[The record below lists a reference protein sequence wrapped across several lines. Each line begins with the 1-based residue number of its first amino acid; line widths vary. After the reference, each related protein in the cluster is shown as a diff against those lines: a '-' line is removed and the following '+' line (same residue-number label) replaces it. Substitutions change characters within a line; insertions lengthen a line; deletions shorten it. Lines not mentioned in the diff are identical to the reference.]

1 MKTLVIGAGK
11 SGVASANFLAARG
24 DEVVLNDSAKE
35 PSLPVALDERVTRA
49 FGRDD
54 LDVLDGVTTIVISP
68 GVPLTI
74 PLLQEAGMRAIPI
87 IGEIELAWTQL
98 TGTVIAITGSNGK
111 STTTALIG
119 EILKVAGRQPIV
131 AGNIGDPLISSVD
144 PDRARTYVLELSSFQ
159 LEAVDTFRA
168 NVALLLNITP
178 DHMDR
183 YATFDHY
190 ASAKYRIFRNQQSGD
205 TAIVNAVE
213 RRELPRESPARV
225 WRFSAAKRVDE
236 GAWVDGDS
244 FVLKVGGEERR
255 IPRAS
260 LKLQGQANAE
270 NALAAWLAARAVG
283 VDDVDVQ
290 IAFGT
295 FAGLPHRMVLV
306 RELDG
311 VAWINDSKG
320 TNVDATLKSLEGFD
334 GASVILILGGKDK
347 AGEFERMRDLV
358 QSKARTVLTI
368 GKAAD
373 RIAEAL
379 RDTTE
384 IVPAENMANAVTWA
398 REHARKGDTVLLSPA
413 CASFDQYRNFEHRG
427 EHFEELVNALV
438 PRGSS
443 GSSGSSGSAGTSG
456 TSGSLHRLDPS
467 EELRGTPRNPR
478 YSP

>member
-1 MKTLVIGAGK
+1 MSNDRRSSPRDQAPKVLVIGAGK

-24 DEVVLNDSAKE
+24 ERVVLNDSAAE
-35 PSLPVALDERVTRA
+35 PALPLPLDEKVERA

-54 LDVLDGVTTIVISP
+54 FALLDGVTTIVISP

-74 PLLQEAGMRAIPI
+74 PLLQRASERAIPI
-87 IGEIELAWTQL
+87 VGEIELAWRHLQ
-98 TGTVIAITGSNGK
+98 GTVIAITGSNGK

-131 AGNIGDPLISSVD
+131 AGNIGEPLIAALD
-144 PDRARTYVLELSSFQ
+144 PDRPRTYVLELSSFQ
-159 LEAVDTFRA
+159 LETVDTFHA
-168 NVALLLNITP
+168 NVALLLNVTP

-183 YATFDHY
+183 YPTFDAY
-190 ASAKYRIFRNQQSGD
+190 AAAKYRIFRHQESGD
-205 TAIVNAVE
+205 TAIVNASD
-213 RRELPRESPARV
+213 RRETLRNAHV
-225 WRFSAAKRVDE
+225 KLWRFSSTKRVDD
-236 GAWVDGDS
+236 GAWVDGDALVMS
-244 FVLKVGGEERR
+244 VGGDERR

-334 GASVILILGGKDK
+334 GSSVILILGGKDK

-358 QSKARTVLTI
+358 TAKARTILTI

-379 RDTTE
+379 HGASE
-384 IVPAENMANAVTWA
+384 IVSAETMDNAVQWA
-398 REHARKGDTVLLSPA
+398 REHANRGDTVLLSPA

-427 EHFEELVNALV
+427 DHFEELVKGL
-438 PRGSS
+438 
-443 GSSGSSGSAGTSG
+443 
-456 TSGSLHRLDPS
+456 
-467 EELRGTPRNPR
+467 
-478 YSP
+478 